1 MKHSTDRILTTHVG
15 SLPRPDDMLEVLTAK
30 MKGQSV
36 DEQAFEARLP
46 SAVAEIVRQQ
56 AEHGLDVIDD
66 GEVGKPS
73 FILYADERLSGF
85 EQREVPDSELAK
97 ARYYLAGS
105 REFLAFPEYYHPERA
120 TRSGLEGERPRE
132 AVCTGPI
139 VYKGHKQL
147 ERDIANFKAA
157 LSGLNVAEAFL
168 PAVSPNQIGYRRP
181 NEYYRTTEEY
191 ELAIAEALR
200 EEYKA
205 IVDAGFLLQIDDPQL
220 VTHYM
225 RNPDLRI
232 EDYRRWA
239 EQHVELLNHTLRD
252 IPREKVRFH
261 TCYSVAFGPRVH
273 DMELK
278 DVIDLI
284 VKIRAG
290 AHSFEAA
297 NPRHEHEWKVWEGVK
312 LSEGTML
319 IPGVITQS
327 TVVVE
332 HPELVAQRIERFAG
346 IVGREN
352 VIGGVDCGFASTARS
367 ADMPT
372 SVVWAKLDALVEGAR
387 IASKRLW
394 GGPSQSG
401 PMTSDASL

>member
-15 SLPRPDDMLEVLTAK
+15 SLPRPEDMLEVLTAK
-30 MKGQSV
+30 MRGQPI
-36 DEQAFEARLP
+36 DEPALDARLP
-46 SAVAEIVRQQ
+46 RAVADIVRQQ
-56 AEHGLDVIDD
+56 VDHGLDVIDD

-85 EQREVPDSELAK
+85 EQRDAQESEI
-97 ARYYLAGS
+97 ARARHYLAGS
-105 REFLAFPEYYHPERA
+105 REFLAFPEYYQPETTTSRG
-120 TRSGLEGERPRE
+120 TEGQRPRQS
-132 AVCTGPI
+132 VCTGPI
-139 VYKGHKQL
+139 IYRGHRQL
-147 ERDIANFKAA
+147 QRDLTNFKAA
-157 LSGLNVAEAFL
+157 LSKVSAAEAFL
-168 PAVSPNQIGYRRP
+168 PAVSPNQIAYRRP
-181 NEYYRTTEEY
+181 NEYYRTTQEY

-200 EEYKA
+200 EEYKT
-205 IVDAGFLLQIDDPQL
+205 IVAAGFLLQVDDPQL

-225 RNPDLRI
+225 RNPELSI
-232 EDYRRWA
+232 EEYRRWA
-239 EQHVELLNHTLRD
+239 EQHVELLNHALRD
-252 IPREKVRFH
+252 IPREQIRFH

-273 DMELK
+273 DMEFK
-278 DVIDLI
+278 DVIDLV

-297 NPRHEHEWKVWEGVK
+297 NPRHEHEWTLWESVK
-312 LSEGTML
+312 LPEGTIL

-327 TVVVE
+327 TAVVE

-352 VIGGVDCGFASTARS
+352 IIAGVDCGFASTARS

-372 SVVWAKLDALVEGAR
+372 SVVWAKLDALVAGAR

-394 GGPSQSG
+394 RRG
-401 PMTSDASL
+401 

>member
-15 SLPRPDDMLEVLTAK
+15 SLPRPDDMLDALTAK
-30 MKGQSV
+30 MLGRSI
-36 DEQAFEARLP
+36 DEQALDARLP
-46 SAVAEIVRQQ
+46 SAVADIVRRQ

-73 FILYADERLSGF
+73 FILYVDERLSGF
-85 EQREVPDSELAK
+85 EQREVPDSGLAR
-97 ARYYLAGS
+97 ASHYLAGS

-120 TRSGLEGERPRE
+120 TRSGMEGQRPRE
-132 AVCTGPI
+132 YVCTGPI
-139 VYKGHKQL
+139 AYKGHYQL

-157 LSGLNVAEAFL
+157 LSKVSVAEAFL
-168 PAVSPNQIGYRRP
+168 PAVSPNQVSYRRP

-191 ELAIAEALR
+191 ENAIAEALR
-200 EEYKA
+200 VEYKA

-225 RNPDLRI
+225 RNPELSI

-239 EQHVELLNHTLRD
+239 ARHVELLNHTLRD
-252 IPREKVRFH
+252 IPRDKIRFH

-278 DVIDLI
+278 NVIDLI
-284 VKIRAG
+284 VKIHAG

-297 NPRHEHEWKVWEGVK
+297 NPRHEHEWKVWETVK
-312 LSEGTML
+312 LPEATML

-327 TVVVE
+327 TAVVE
-332 HPELVAQRIERFAG
+332 HPELVAQRIERYAG

-352 VIGGVDCGFASTARS
+352 VIAGVDCGFASTARS

-387 IASKRLW
+387 IASRRLW
-394 GGPSQSG
+394 GGG
-401 PMTSDASL
+401 

>member
-15 SLPRPDDMLEVLTAK
+15 SLPRPEDMLEALTAK
-30 MKGQSV
+30 MRGQLI
-36 DEQAFEARLP
+36 DEQALDARLP
-46 SAVAEIVRQQ
+46 RAVADIVRQQ
-56 AEHGLDVIDD
+56 VDHGLDVIDD

-85 EQREVPDSELAK
+85 EQRDAQESEI
-97 ARYYLAGS
+97 ARARHYLAGS
-105 REFLAFPEYYHPERA
+105 REFLAFPEYYQPETTTSRG
-120 TRSGLEGERPRE
+120 TEGQRPRQSF
-132 AVCTGPI
+132 CTGPI
-139 VYKGHKQL
+139 GYRGHRQL
-147 ERDIANFKAA
+147 QRDLTNFKAA
-157 LSGLNVAEAFL
+157 LSKVSVVEAFL
-168 PAVSPNQIGYRRP
+168 PAVSPNQIAYRRP

-200 EEYKA
+200 EEYKT
-205 IVDAGFLLQIDDPQL
+205 IVAAGFLLQVDDPQL

-225 RNPDLRI
+225 RNPELSI
-232 EDYRRWA
+232 EEYRRWA
-239 EQHVELLNHTLRD
+239 ERHVELLNHALRD
-252 IPREKVRFH
+252 IPRAQIRFH

-273 DMELK
+273 DMEFK
-278 DVIDLI
+278 DVIDLV

-297 NPRHEHEWKVWEGVK
+297 NPRHEHEWTLWESVN
-312 LSEGTML
+312 LPEGTIL

-327 TVVVE
+327 TAVVE

-352 VIGGVDCGFASTARS
+352 IIAGVDCGFASTARS

-372 SVVWAKLDALVEGAR
+372 SVVWAKLDALVAGAR

-394 GGPSQSG
+394 GRG
-401 PMTSDASL
+401 

>member
-15 SLPRPDDMLEVLTAK
+15 SLPRPDDMLEALGAK
-30 MKGQSV
+30 MKGRPV

-46 SAVAEIVRQQ
+46 GAVADIVHQQ
-56 AEHGLDVIDD
+56 VEHGLDVIND
-66 GEVGKPS
+66 GEVGKPG
-73 FILYADERLSGF
+73 FILYIDERLSGF
-85 EQREVPDSELAK
+85 EQREVAESEV
-97 ARYYLAGS
+97 ARASHYLAGS
-105 REFLAFPEYYHPERA
+105 REFLAFPEYYQPETVTRLA
-120 TRSGLEGERPRE
+120 TEGERPRLP
-132 AVCTGPI
+132 VCTGPI
-139 VYKGHKQL
+139 SYKGHQQL
-147 ERDIANFKAA
+147 RRDISNFKAA
-157 LSGLNVAEAFL
+157 LNQVSVEEAFL

-191 ELAIAEALR
+191 EVAIAEALR
-200 EEYKA
+200 EEYKV
-205 IVDAGFLLQIDDPQL
+205 IVDSGFLLQIDDPQL

-225 RNPDLRI
+225 RNPGLSI
-232 EDYRRWA
+232 EDYLRWA
-239 EQHVELLNHTLRD
+239 EQHVELLNHTLRGL
-252 IPREKVRFH
+252 PRERIRFH

-278 DVIDLI
+278 HVINLI
-284 VKIRAG
+284 VKIHAG

-297 NPRHEHEWKVWEGVK
+297 NPRHEHEWNLWETVK
-312 LSEGTML
+312 LPEGTLL

-327 TVVVE
+327 TATVE

-352 VIGGVDCGFASTARS
+352 VIAGVDCGFASTARS

-372 SVVWAKLDALVEGAR
+372 SVIWAKLDALVEGAR

-394 GGPSQSG
+394 GRG
-401 PMTSDASL
+401 

>member
-1 MKHSTDRILTTHVG
+1 VC
-15 SLPRPDDMLEVLTAK
+15 
-30 MKGQSV
+30 
-36 DEQAFEARLP
+36 
-46 SAVAEIVRQQ
+46 VAAI
-56 AEHGLDVIDD
+56 A
-66 GEVGKPS
+66 
-73 FILYADERLSGF
+73 
-85 EQREVPDSELAK
+85 
-97 ARYYLAGS
+97 
-105 REFLAFPEYYHPERA
+105 
-120 TRSGLEGERPRE
+120 
-132 AVCTGPI
+132 
-139 VYKGHKQL
+139 YKGHRQL

-157 LSGLNVAEAFL
+157 LSRVAVAEAFL
-168 PAVSPNQIGYRRP
+168 PAVSPNQVGYRRP
-181 NEYYRTTEEY
+181 NEYYRTTDEY

-200 EEYKA
+200 EEYRA

-225 RNPDLRI
+225 RNPDLSI

-239 EQHVELLNHTLRD
+239 ERHVELLNHTLRG
-252 IPREKVRFH
+252 IPRDRIRFH

-278 DVIDLI
+278 NVVDLI

-297 NPRHEHEWKVWEGVK
+297 NPRHEHEWKVWETVD
-312 LSEGTML
+312 LPEETLL
-319 IPGVITQS
+319 IPGVVTQS
-327 TVVVE
+327 TAVVE

-352 VIGGVDCGFASTARS
+352 VIAGVDCGFASTARS
-367 ADMPT
+367 ADMPA

-394 GGPSQSG
+394 GSG
-401 PMTSDASL
+401 

>member
-15 SLPRPDDMLEVLTAK
+15 SLPRPADLLEALSAK
-30 MKGQSV
+30 MLGRPI
-36 DEQAFEARLP
+36 DEQAFDARLP
-46 SAVAEIVRQQ
+46 SAVAEVVRQQ
-56 AEHGLDVIDD
+56 VEHGLDIIDD

-73 FILYADERLSGF
+73 FIIYAEERLSGF
-85 EQREVPDSELAK
+85 EQREVPDSKVTEA
-97 ARYYLAGS
+97 AHYLAGS
-105 REFLAFPEYYHPERA
+105 REFLAFPEYYQPEQI
-120 TRSGLEGERPRE
+120 TRRIAQGERPRE
-132 AVCTGPI
+132 SVCTGPI
-139 VYKGHKQL
+139 AYKGHRQL
-147 ERDIANFKAA
+147 ERDITNFKTA
-157 LSGLNVAEAFL
+157 LSRVGAAEAFL
-168 PAVSPNQIGYRRP
+168 PAVSPNQVGYRRP

-225 RNPDLRI
+225 RNPDLSVK
-232 EDYRRWA
+232 DYRRWA
-239 EQHVELLNHTLRD
+239 ERHVELLNHALRD
-252 IPREKVRFH
+252 IPRENIRFH

-278 DVIDLI
+278 NVIDLI
-284 VKIRAG
+284 VKIDAG

-297 NPRHEHEWKVWEGVK
+297 NPRHEHEWKVWETVK
-312 LSEGTML
+312 LPEGTLL

-327 TVVVE
+327 TAVVE
-332 HPELVAQRIERFAG
+332 HPELVADRIERFAG

-352 VIGGVDCGFASTARS
+352 VIAGVDCGFASTARS

-372 SVVWAKLDALVEGAR
+372 SVVWAKLDALVEGAC

-394 GGPSQSG
+394 GDG
-401 PMTSDASL
+401 

>member
-15 SLPRPDDMLEVLTAK
+15 SLPRPDNMLEALSAK
-30 MKGQSV
+30 MKGLPV
-36 DEQAFEARLP
+36 DETAFEARLP
-46 SAVAEIVRQQ
+46 KAVDDVVRRQ
-56 AEHGLDVIDD
+56 AELGLDVIND
-66 GEVGKPS
+66 GEVGKPG
-73 FILYADERLSGF
+73 FILYANERISGF
-85 EQREVPDSELAK
+85 EQREVPENEALK
-97 ARYYLAGS
+97 ANHYLAGS
-105 REFLAFPEYYHPERA
+105 REFLAFPEYYHAE
-120 TRSGLEGERPRE
+120 LEGRRPKQGQKVYE
-132 AVCTGPI
+132 PVCTRPI
-139 VYKGHKQL
+139 AYRGHRQL
-147 ERDIANFKAA
+147 ERDLANFKAA
-157 LSGLNVAEAFL
+157 LSKVQVEEAFV
-168 PAVSPNQIGYRRP
+168 PAVSPNQIVYRRP

-225 RNPDLRI
+225 RNPELSLT
-232 EDYRRWA
+232 DYLRWA
-239 EQHVELLNHTLRD
+239 EQHVELLNHTLRGL
-252 IPREKVRFH
+252 PRERIRFH

-278 DVIDLI
+278 HVINLI
-284 VKIRAG
+284 VKIHAG

-297 NPRHEHEWKVWEGVK
+297 NPRHEHEWKLFESVK
-312 LSEGTML
+312 LPEGTMI

-327 TVVVE
+327 TATVE
-332 HPELVAQRIERFAG
+332 HPELVAQRIERFAAT
-346 IVGREN
+346 VGREN
-352 VIGGVDCGFASTARS
+352 VIAGVDCGFASTARS

-394 GGPSQSG
+394 G
-401 PMTSDASL
+401 

>member
-15 SLPRPDDMLEVLTAK
+15 SLPRPEDMLEVLTAK
-30 MKGQSV
+30 MRGQPI
-36 DEQAFEARLP
+36 DEPALDARLP
-46 SAVAEIVRQQ
+46 RAVADIVRQQ
-56 AEHGLDVIDD
+56 VDHGLDVIDD

-85 EQREVPDSELAK
+85 EQRDAQESEI
-97 ARYYLAGS
+97 ARARHYLAGS
-105 REFLAFPEYYHPERA
+105 REFLAFPEYYQPETTTSRG
-120 TRSGLEGERPRE
+120 TEGQRPRQS
-132 AVCTGPI
+132 VCTGPI
-139 VYKGHKQL
+139 IYRGHRQL
-147 ERDIANFKAA
+147 QRDLTKFKAA
-157 LSGLNVAEAFL
+157 LSKVSAAEAFL
-168 PAVSPNQIGYRRP
+168 PAVSPNQIAYRRP
-181 NEYYRTTEEY
+181 NEYYRTTQEY

-200 EEYKA
+200 EEYKT
-205 IVDAGFLLQIDDPQL
+205 IVAAGFLLQVDDPQL

-225 RNPDLRI
+225 RNPELSI
-232 EDYRRWA
+232 EEYRRWA
-239 EQHVELLNHTLRD
+239 EQHVELLNHALRD
-252 IPREKVRFH
+252 IPREQIRFH

-273 DMELK
+273 DMEFK
-278 DVIDLI
+278 DVIDLV

-297 NPRHEHEWKVWEGVK
+297 NPRHEHEWTLWESVK
-312 LSEGTML
+312 LPEGTIL

-327 TVVVE
+327 TAVVE

-352 VIGGVDCGFASTARS
+352 IIAGVDCGFASTARS

-372 SVVWAKLDALVEGAR
+372 SVVWAKLDALVAGAR

-394 GGPSQSG
+394 RRG
-401 PMTSDASL
+401 